1 MAERAAPHRA
11 LLLCQAP
18 GGCLGIHCQS
28 RLLGAAPAPRPSA
41 LGSRLSVPVRSGQ
54 WPRGVTCPCPGGRWP
69 GQWMGGWPGPCP
81 HVPSLESCLPTE
93 LDGERVD
100 AANSTQGVLLGAS
113 GSFCAASRGQTSL
126 WEGAPS
132 GRDGARGT
140 RKGGLGALVK
150 MGAADSLPRTA
161 ADRLRAAQDRERL
174 PRCTRPPD
182 HRPPGSLRA
191 CGDRDLIATLSTSC
205 RGRDGVGR
213 GSAQPQRPRWGRRDG
228 QGLL

>member
-1 MAERAAPHRA
+1 MAT
-11 LLLCQAP
+11 
-18 GGCLGIHCQS
+18 GGHVPLS
-28 RLLGAAPAPRPSA
+28 RGQVAWSVGGWVARP
-41 LGSRLSVPVRSGQ
+41 LP
-54 WPRGVTCPCPGGRWP
+54 PCPFAGVVLAHGAGR
-69 GQWMGGWPGPCP
+69 
-81 HVPSLESCLPTE
+81 
-93 LDGERVD
+93 
-100 AANSTQGVLLGAS
+100 GAS
-113 GSFCAASRGQTSL
+113 GCSKQHAGGPAGSFCAASRGQTSL

-140 RKGGLGALVK
+140 RKGGLGALEK

-174 PRCTRPPD
+174 PRCTCPSD

-205 RGRDGVGR
+205 RGCDGVGR
-213 GSAQPQRPRWGRRDG
+213 GSAQPQHPRWGRRDG